1 MLSNTIAE
9 NASAASSEI
18 FGRVRL
24 KELPTFSNAIT
35 LDAHNALSEVFVRIP
50 KFENSIK
57 NNVKSALLALIH
69 IFFSFCCNRRRF
81 FFFLFTI
88 LCVCVLKNTYHYLE
102 STAGQLR
109 LSAPIS
115 SARLVFRI
123 LASRNLPSPS
133 FATSHVTVPR
143 GYPHLGSK
151 KIKINNVFRGNAPL
165 HSN

>member
-1 MLSNTIAE
+1 M
-9 NASAASSEI
+9 
-18 FGRVRL
+18 
-24 KELPTFSNAIT
+24 
-35 LDAHNALSEVFVRIP
+35 
-50 KFENSIK
+50 
-57 NNVKSALLALIH
+57 KSALLALIH

-81 FFFLFTI
+81 FFLFI
-88 LCVCVLKNTYHYLE
+88 IFFVCVLKNTYHYLE

-133 FATSHVTVPR
+133 FATSHVTAPR
-143 GYPHLGSK
+143 GYPHLWSK

-165 HSN
+165 PSTDNIAPNHNNTRIFEDYEKKINEFNERSVAVHLHDVKMG

>member
-24 KELPTFSNAIT
+24 KELPAFSNAIT
-35 LDAHNALSEVFVRIP
+35 LDAYNALSETFVRIP

-69 IFFSFCCNRRRF
+69 IFFSLFAVIDVVF
-81 FFFLFTI
+81 FYLFIIFFM
-88 LCVCVLKNTYHYLE
+88 CVLKNTYHYLE

-123 LASRNLPSPS
+123 LASRNLPLPS

-151 KIKINNVFRGNAPL
+151 NK
-165 HSN
+165 S

>member
-35 LDAHNALSEVFVRIP
+35 LDAYNALSETFVCIP
-50 KFENSIK
+50 KFENS

-81 FFFLFTI
+81 FF
-88 LCVCVLKNTYHYLE
+88 YL
-102 STAGQLR
+102 
-109 LSAPIS
+109 
-115 SARLVFRI
+115 
-123 LASRNLPSPS
+123 
-133 FATSHVTVPR
+133 
-143 GYPHLGSK
+143 
-151 KIKINNVFRGNAPL
+151 
-165 HSN
+165 

>member
-35 LDAHNALSEVFVRIP
+35 LDAHNALSETFVRIP

-81 FFFLFTI
+81 FFFYLQFF
-88 LCVCVLKNTYHYLE
+88 LCVYLKILTTIWNRQQGSYGSQRRSLQLVLFFEFLLHGICLH
-102 STAGQLR
+102 LR
-109 LSAPIS
+109 LQ
-115 SARLVFRI
+115 RR
-123 LASRNLPSPS
+123 
-133 FATSHVTVPR
+133 T
-143 GYPHLGSK
+143 
-151 KIKINNVFRGNAPL
+151 
-165 HSN
+165 

>member
-35 LDAHNALSEVFVRIP
+35 LDAYNALSETFVRIP

-69 IFFSFCCNRRRF
+69 IFISFCCNRRRF
-81 FFFLFTI
+81 FLFIIFFM
-88 LCVCVLKNTYHYLE
+88 CVLKNTYHYLE

-123 LASRNLPSPS
+123 LASRNLPLPS

-151 KIKINNVFRGNAPL
+151 KIKINNVFRGNASL

>member
-35 LDAHNALSEVFVRIP
+35 LDAYNALSETFVRIP

-69 IFFSFCCNRRRF
+69 IFISFCCNRRRF
-81 FFFLFTI
+81 FLFIIFFM
-88 LCVCVLKNTYHYLE
+88 CVLKNTYHYLE

-143 GYPHLGSK
+143 GCPHLGSK
-151 KIKINNVFRGNAPL
+151 KIKINNVFRANAPL

>member
-35 LDAHNALSEVFVRIP
+35 LDAYNALSETFVRIP

-57 NNVKSALLALIH
+57 KQCEIGAISFNSH
-69 IFFSFCCNRRRF
+69 FFSLFAVIDVVF
-81 FFFLFTI
+81 FYLFIMFFM
-88 LCVCVLKNTYHYLE
+88 CVLKNTYHYLE

-123 LASRNLPSPS
+123 LASRNLPLPS

>member
-35 LDAHNALSEVFVRIP
+35 LDAYNALSETFVRIP

-69 IFFSFCCNRRRF
+69 IFISFCCNRRRF
-81 FFFLFTI
+81 FLFIIFFM
-88 LCVCVLKNTYHYLE
+88 CVLKNTYHYLE

>member
-1 MLSNTIAE
+1 MLSKTIAE

-35 LDAHNALSEVFVRIP
+35 LDAYSALSETFVRIP

-81 FFFLFTI
+81 FFLIYNFF
-88 LCVCVLKNTYHYLE
+88 VCVLKNTYHYLE

-123 LASRNLPSPS
+123 LASRNLPLPS

>member
-1 MLSNTIAE
+1 MLSKTIAE

-35 LDAHNALSEVFVRIP
+35 LDAHNGLSETFVRIP

-81 FFFLFTI
+81 FFLFI
-88 LCVCVLKNTYHYLE
+88 IFLCVYLKILTTIWNRQQGSYGSQRRSLQLVLFFEFLLHGICLY
-102 STAGQLR
+102 LR
-109 LSAPIS
+109 LQ
-115 SARLVFRI
+115 RR
-123 LASRNLPSPS
+123 
-133 FATSHVTVPR
+133 T
-143 GYPHLGSK
+143 
-151 KIKINNVFRGNAPL
+151 
-165 HSN
+165 

>member
-35 LDAHNALSEVFVRIP
+35 LDAYNALSETFVRIP

-81 FFFLFTI
+81 FFFFI
-88 LCVCVLKNTYHYLE
+88 YNFFYVCT
-102 STAGQLR
+102 
-109 LSAPIS
+109 
-115 SARLVFRI
+115 
-123 LASRNLPSPS
+123 
-133 FATSHVTVPR
+133 
-143 GYPHLGSK
+143 
-151 KIKINNVFRGNAPL
+151 
-165 HSN
+165 

>member
-24 KELPTFSNAIT
+24 KELPAFSNAIT
-35 LDAHNALSEVFVRIP
+35 LDAYNALSETFVRIP

-69 IFFSFCCNRRRF
+69 IFISFCCNRRRF
-81 FFFLFTI
+81 FLFIIFFM
-88 LCVCVLKNTYHYLE
+88 CVLKNTYHYLE

-143 GYPHLGSK
+143 GCPHLGSK

>member
-1 MLSNTIAE
+1 MLSKTIAE

-35 LDAHNALSEVFVRIP
+35 LDAHNALSETFVRIP

-81 FFFLFTI
+81 FFLFIIFLGVYLKILTTI
-88 LCVCVLKNTYHYLE
+88 WNRQQGSYGSQRRSLQLVLFFEFLLHGICLY
-102 STAGQLR
+102 LR
-109 LSAPIS
+109 LQ
-115 SARLVFRI
+115 RR
-123 LASRNLPSPS
+123 
-133 FATSHVTVPR
+133 T
-143 GYPHLGSK
+143 
-151 KIKINNVFRGNAPL
+151 
-165 HSN
+165 